1 MAEITI
7 DKKIFLIP
15 DAGSPCDA
23 WRVYFEKLQNA
34 VGKENAKVLW
44 LTTWS
49 KNGSLSCTTNA
60 EFNHFL
66 KKNDI
71 DVSTAATRAIADVS
85 AIGGNILGMG
95 KNITK
100 ILSIAMPVLMAGIVT
115 AVILVLIKTSK
126 KVDVVDIA
134 MLATGGVGKLALS
147 AKQASK

>member
-15 DAGSPCDA
+15 EAGSPCDT

-49 KNGSLSCTTNA
+49 KNGSLSCTTSA
-60 EFNHFL
+60 EFNQFL

-71 DVSTAATRAIADVS
+71 DVSTAATRTIADVS

-100 ILSIAMPVLMAGIVT
+100 VLSIAMPVLMASIIT
-115 AVILVLIKTSK
+115 AIIIVLIKTSK
-126 KVDVVDIA
+126 KVDVVDLA
-134 MLATGGVGKLALS
+134 MLATGGVGRLALA
-147 AKQASK
+147 AKQVSK